1 MERNRKKPGI
11 WLMRGGVL
19 LIVAALFLTGY
30 NVKEENQAGKEA
42 ARIISELP
50 VEPKGPKADETPD
63 YTLSPDLEMPFDSIE
78 GNSYIGV
85 LELPSLGLALP
96 VLKEWSYPNLRIAP
110 CRYTGSVYKENMVIA
125 GHNYSTHFGHLKELA
140 SGDPIL
146 FMDMDGNVFQYKVA
160 RVEILGPT
168 EIKRMTEGDWSLT
181 LFTCTLSGGS
191 RVTVRCENV
200 EGEEK

>member
-11 WLMRGGVL
+11 WLMRSGVL
-19 LIVAALFLTGY
+19 LIVTALFLTGY
-30 NVKEENQAGKEA
+30 NVKEEDQAGKEA

-125 GHNYSTHFGHLKELA
+125 GHNYSTHFGHLKGLVP
-140 SGDPIL
+140 GDPIL
-146 FMDMDGNVFQYKVA
+146 FMDVDGNVFHYKVVK
-160 RVEILGPT
+160 VEILGPT
-168 EIKRMTEGDWSLT
+168 EIERMTEGDWPLT
-181 LFTCTLSGGS
+181 LFTCTLGGRS

-200 EGEEK
+200 KGEEK